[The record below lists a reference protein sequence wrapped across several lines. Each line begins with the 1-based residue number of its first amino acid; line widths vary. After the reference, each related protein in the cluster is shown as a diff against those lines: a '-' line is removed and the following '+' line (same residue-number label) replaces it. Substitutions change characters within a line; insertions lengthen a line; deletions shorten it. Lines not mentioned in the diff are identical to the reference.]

1 MNPSKARNDEPTAN
15 SELSSA
21 AKQQKLAILGLFR
34 LLETAVQTTQLKVAG
49 KVVIPAQ
56 EIVGAVLAARSD
68 FEAAH
73 DPAAAV
79 QGLRQAAEAYRFKIV
94 RWEAEARAAQGGQR
108 QLTDAQK
115 KQLPAEIP
123 AVRSTARKTQIFF
136 ERLVTALDAWTRS
149 LATDEELDAG
159 ASIADEETRK
169 PQDLEVRDGFTFI
182 GGTET
187 DEDGITLIFS
197 LTSTKQFTIDAF
209 DIREASTLELRFRNQ
224 STQTARLQVQLYDAK
239 AEPILSRAEAL
250 ELPATQEET
259 VATHI
264 VGAAAKISP
273 TANDTQVVTVEFIN
287 VSEDVE
293 ISHVAFKH
301 TQADEANDDA
311 QSEG

>member
-1 MNPSKARNDEPTAN
+1 MNSSNAQNDEPAAD
-15 SELSSA
+15 SESSSR

-49 KVVIPAQ
+49 KVVMSAQ

-108 QLTDAQK
+108 QLTEAQK
-115 KQLPAEIP
+115 RQLPAEIP

-136 ERLVTALDAWTRS
+136 ERLLTALEAWSRS
-149 LATDEELDAG
+149 LATDEEHDK
-159 ASIADEETRK
+159 TRT
-169 PQDLEVRDGFTFI
+169 PQELEVRDGFTFM

-197 LTSTKQFTIDAF
+197 LTSTKQFTIDAI

-224 STQTARLQVQLYDAK
+224 STETARLQVQLYNAK
-239 AEPILSRAEAL
+239 VEPILSRAEAL

-259 VATHI
+259 VTTHI

-273 TANDTQVVTVEFIN
+273 AANDTQVVTVEFIN
-287 VSEDVE
+287 VSEEIE
-293 ISHVAFKH
+293 ISHVAFKN
-301 TQADEANDDA
+301 TAADEAN
-311 QSEG
+311 